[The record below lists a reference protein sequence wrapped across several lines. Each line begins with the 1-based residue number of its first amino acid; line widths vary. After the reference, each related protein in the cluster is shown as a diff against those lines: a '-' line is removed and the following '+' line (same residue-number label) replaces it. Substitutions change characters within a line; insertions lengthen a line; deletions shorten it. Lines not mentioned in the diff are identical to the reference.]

1 LNFHKHSNLKAMF
14 GIIDNNANTQV
25 FYTKGGTDFQV
36 WQKPANAKFVSIF
49 ILGSGGGGGAGAANT
64 VGSSKRGGGGGGS
77 SGYSQ
82 GLFAA
87 SVLPDT
93 LYLLVPKGGAGGSGS
108 GVSGSAGALAH
119 VAVRPDAVDFNGI
132 MESGSVA
139 AGGGLFGGNGG
150 AASTVWT
157 GGVLNNLG
165 LVTATAGQAG
175 ANSGLSIPGVDITP
189 LSITCGGP
197 SGGNTSTTTPFVG
210 GGVIGSGFLNTLP
223 GGSPATGTGTGANG
237 SSGFCSGLLFKG
249 SKEPLFFTA
258 GSGGGAS
265 QGGQGGRGGDSS
277 FGCGGAGGGA
287 GLTGTPG
294 AGGNGGDGLIIITT
308 W

>member
-1 LNFHKHSNLKAMF
+1 
-14 GIIDNNANTQV
+14 
-25 FYTKGGTDFQV
+25 
-36 WQKPANAKFVSIF
+36 
-49 ILGSGGGGGAGAANT
+49 
-64 VGSSKRGGGGGGS
+64 
-77 SGYSQ
+77 
-82 GLFAA
+82 
-87 SVLPDT
+87 